1 MDLNPEQKMRAFM
14 PFDLVVFLSFFSP
27 IILAACL
34 LWLSFVNSNL
44 KGFVYIGILLFH
56 CMIRNFIYMF
66 YGNPESFMNPM
77 CNVVQ
82 YSYGN
87 SSFSAFVFSFTIA
100 YLILPMFLKGDIN
113 YFVFSGLTTSFA
125 VDMAIKLYGGCLPN
139 ISDVIINS
147 FIGGVCGAGVVVMM
161 NTIGTSRF
169 LFFNEL
175 SSNKESC
182 SVAKNQTFKCSVYKN
197 GELIS

>member
-1 MDLNPEQKMRAFM
+1 MDNNRMRAFM
-14 PFDLVVFLSFFSP
+14 PIDLVVFLSFFSP

-44 KGFVYIGILLFH
+44 KGFLYIGILLFH
-56 CMIRNFIYMF
+56 CMIRNGIYWF
-66 YGNPESFMNPM
+66 YANGAEEKFLNPM

-100 YLILPMFLKGDIN
+100 YLLLPMFLKGDIN
-113 YFVFSGLTTSFA
+113 YWVFSGLTTSFA
-125 VDMAIKLYGGCLPN
+125 VDVAIKSYGGCLPN
-139 ISDVIINS
+139 ISDVLINT
-147 FIGGVCGAGVVVMM
+147 FVGMACGIAVVVTM
-161 NTIGTSRF
+161 NAAGISRF

>member
-1 MDLNPEQKMRAFM
+1 M

-44 KGFVYIGILLFH
+44 KGFVYIGLLLFH

-66 YGNPESFMNPM
+66 YGAPESFFNPM
-77 CNVVQ
+77 CSVVQ

-87 SSFSAFVFSFTIA
+87 SSFSAFVFSFTII
-100 YLILPMFLKGDIN
+100 YLILPMFLKGDVN
-113 YFVFSGLTTSFA
+113 YIVFSTLATGFA

-139 ISDVIINS
+139 ISDVLINT
-147 FIGGVCGAGVVVMM
+147 FLGGVCGAAVVVMM
-161 NTIGTSRF
+161 NTIGISRF

>member
-1 MDLNPEQKMRAFM
+1 MDNNMRAFM
-14 PFDLVVFLSFFSP
+14 PIDLVVFLSFFSP

-34 LWLSFVNSNL
+34 LWLSFVNNNL
-44 KGFVYIGILLFH
+44 KGFIYIGILLFH

-66 YGNPESFMNPM
+66 YGKEETFFNPM
-77 CNVVQ
+77 CSVVQ

-87 SSFSAFVFSFTIA
+87 SSFSAFVFTFTIA

-113 YFVFSGLTTSFA
+113 YWVFSGLLTSFMG
-125 VDMAIKLYGGCLPN
+125 DMAIKMYGGCLPN

-147 FIGGVCGAGVVVMM
+147 FIGLVCGTAVVVSM
-161 NTIGTSRF
+161 NAMGISKY
-169 LFFNEL
+169 LFFNEI